1 MKSTKNATFCTII
14 ALVSL
19 CAMFPDIAAAD
30 QPLGTMKV
38 KSASLSL
45 GEDGFGTLQM
55 TGTAEQLGDCSCF
68 GELDFVA
75 GATQNTLDGQGVVVF
90 TAANGD
96 QLVGVIT
103 MELDDVHDTFSTEV
117 HWRDSVILSDGAT
130 VASSGRF
137 ANHRPPE
144 LVVIA
149 IIAISSASPGYSSAH
164 GFARRLR

>member
-1 MKSTKNATFCTII
+1 MSLNSTFCTII
-14 ALVSL
+14 ALLSL
-19 CAMFPDIAAAD
+19 CATLPNIAAAD

-38 KSASLSL
+38 KSANLSL
-45 GEDGFGTLQM
+45 GADGFGTLQM
-55 TGTAEQLGDCSCF
+55 TGTAEQLGNCSCF

-75 GATQNTLDGQGVVVF
+75 GATKNTLDGQGVVVF

-103 MELDDVHDTFSTEV
+103 MELDDVHDTFSAEM
-117 HWRDSVILSDGAT
+117 HWRDSIVLSDGTT

-137 ANHRPPE
+137 ANHRPPG

-149 IIAISSASPGYSSAH
+149 IIAILIGLLNP
-164 GFARRLR
+164 